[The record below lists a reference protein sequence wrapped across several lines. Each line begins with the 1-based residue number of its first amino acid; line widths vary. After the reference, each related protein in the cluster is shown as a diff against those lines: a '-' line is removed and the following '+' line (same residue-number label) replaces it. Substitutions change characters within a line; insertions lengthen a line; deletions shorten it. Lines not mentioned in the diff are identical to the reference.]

1 MDKEDARFQELE
13 QLHERRK
20 QVVRLHLR
28 STAVMEIAALTGL
41 SYPTVRKAIDLFVA
55 GGWSAIK
62 PAPRGRSAG
71 DGRLLSAAQEA
82 SVRRTICDKR
92 PEQLKMEFAL
102 WTRAAVMQFV
112 EREFGVRLSI
122 RATGEYLRRW
132 GFTPQKPIKRAYE
145 QRPEAVKQWLDQ
157 QYPAIERRAKA
168 EGGEI
173 HWGDETALVNTDV
186 RGRSYAPRGKTPVT
200 MAVGGTRQKLS
211 MISTVTNQGRAH
223 WMIIDG
229 AFNPERLIEFLQA
242 LMDGK
247 RRRKKVFLILDNLG
261 VHHCKPVKAWLAEH
275 RLHIEASS
283 CPATA
288 PSSIPT
294 NGSTPTSSRPSGPR
308 CRFAPKPN
316 CVPPPMST
324 CNSSPP
330 IAIASGPTSKT
341 RSSSTRREDFIVPD
355 Q

>member
-1 MDKEDARFQELE
+1 MDKEDARYQKLE
-13 QLHERRK
+13 QLHERRE

-28 STAVMEIAALTGL
+28 GTAVMEIAAMTGL

-55 GGWSAIK
+55 GGWSAVK
-62 PAPRGRSAG
+62 PAARGRSAG
-71 DGRLLSAAQEA
+71 DGRLISAAQEA

-102 WTRAAVMQFV
+102 WTRGAVMQFV

-157 QYPAIERRAKA
+157 QYPQIERRAKA

-200 MAVGGTRQKLS
+200 MAVGGTREKLS
-211 MISTVTNQGRAH
+211 MISTVTNQGRAN
-223 WMIIDG
+223 WMG
-229 AFNPERLIEFLQA
+229 RST
-242 LMDGK
+242 MSGSSSS
-247 RRRKKVFLILDNLG
+247 
-261 VHHCKPVKAWLAEH
+261 CKPWCAM
-275 RLHIEASS
+275 ASVG
-283 CPATA
+283 A
-288 PSSIPT
+288 
-294 NGSTPTSSRPSGPR
+294 R
-308 CRFAPKPN
+308 
-316 CVPPPMST
+316 
-324 CNSSPP
+324 
-330 IAIASGPTSKT
+330 
-341 RSSSTRREDFIVPD
+341 RSSSSWTTWACITASP
-355 Q
+355 